1 MRQRRFDPFSPG
13 LQASPADSQT
23 PFLALQT
30 CVFVTFCT
38 NKRIWMSDQTTERP
52 TSVAVART
60 ENYTTRISGCA
71 GFI

>member
-1 MRQRRFDPFSPG
+1 
-13 LQASPADSQT
+13 
-23 PFLALQT
+23 
-30 CVFVTFCT
+30 
-38 NKRIWMSDQTTERP
+38 MSDQTTERP